1 MHSLARLLRL
11 SACIAAAFMV
21 LPAGSNGADA
31 PYEIIAMV
39 PQTGS
44 AALQGHQQSQ
54 GLVALEALINR
65 TGGIRGRPIKFEIVD
80 TQSSPQITV
89 QLLNYAA
96 AKKVPVVLG
105 PSSAAECAA
114 LAAVV
119 KNGPVV
125 YCTSPGFHPDPGS
138 YVFSSGFSTVDL
150 LRMSV
155 RYLKERNFKRVA
167 IISSTDAAGQDGERS
182 LDAAF
187 ALPVNK
193 DMTAVA
199 REHFA
204 INDLNAA
211 AQIARVKAAAPQA
224 LVVWTTGTPYGTIL
238 RSVHDSGLDI
248 PVLSSPGNQTFEQM
262 SAYAEFL
269 PKEQLFT
276 SGPFSAPDQI
286 TDRTMRNAVQLLY
299 TALDTVKAPSFA
311 SQIVWD
317 PALLIVA
324 ALRKLGADATAAQV
338 RDYIAGQRRWVGENG
353 PYDFVST
360 PQRGLDG
367 SSSLIVRWDAS
378 KNEFVAASKLGG
390 KPLTK

>member
-1 MHSLARLLRL
+1 MRSLPRLLRL
-11 SACIAAAFMV
+11 SACIAAAFLLV
-21 LPAGSNGADA
+21 PAAGSSGADG

-54 GLVALEALINR
+54 GLLALEALINR
-65 TGGIRGRPIKFEIVD
+65 TGGIHGRPIKFEIVD

-89 QLLNYAA
+89 QLMNYAA
-96 AKKVPVVLG
+96 AKKVPIVLG

-155 RYLKERNFKRVA
+155 RYLKERNLKRVA

-193 DMTAVA
+193 DMTVVA
-199 REHFA
+199 RENA
-204 INDLNAA
+204 SAVSDGETSAAWASPSECGSYCSTTSRSVRAA
-211 AQIARVKAAAPQA
+211 A
-224 LVVWTTGTPYGTIL
+224 
-238 RSVHDSGLDI
+238 
-248 PVLSSPGNQTFEQM
+248 
-262 SAYAEFL
+262 
-269 PKEQLFT
+269 
-276 SGPFSAPDQI
+276 
-286 TDRTMRNAVQLLY
+286 
-299 TALDTVKAPSFA
+299 
-311 SQIVWD
+311 
-317 PALLIVA
+317 
-324 ALRKLGADATAAQV
+324 
-338 RDYIAGQRRWVGENG
+338 
-353 PYDFVST
+353 
-360 PQRGLDG
+360 
-367 SSSLIVRWDAS
+367 
-378 KNEFVAASKLGG
+378 
-390 KPLTK
+390 